1 MLLMLMIHCFHRERE
16 KRGGFGKDQRQRDGG
31 KGRDEKDDKF
41 GGKYQQGR
49 AEDKGKPDR

>member
-1 MLLMLMIHCFHRERE
+1 MLMIHCFHRERE

-41 GGKYQQGR
+41 GGKDQQGR